1 MRGTSG
7 SRHYSALGT
16 TSRGSG
22 LARRTAIPQR
32 YHPGP
37 PVRPGP
43 TGSRIA
49 VIPVIREWPASA
61 RPRERLLDGG
71 VDALGDDELLAILI
85 GSGRPGRDA
94 LVLARELVVGLGG
107 VQALARCDPSR
118 VPLGPAAKARIL
130 AACELGRR
138 VSAATARAEPL
149 DTPARAARALAPLL
163 AHRER
168 EAVLVALLTRKQRLM
183 SVHTAYEGNVA
194 GASVRI
200 GELFTEAV
208 RRTAAGV
215 LLAHNH
221 PSGDPEP
228 SGDDIRT
235 TRDAVAAGRL
245 LGIPLVDH
253 LVIGA
258 ADRWVSLKERG
269 LL

>member
-1 MRGTSG
+1 M
-7 SRHYSALGT
+7 
-16 TSRGSG
+16 
-22 LARRTAIPQR
+22 
-32 YHPGP
+32 
-37 PVRPGP
+37 
-43 TGSRIA
+43 
-49 VIPVIREWPASA
+49 SA

-71 VDALGDDELLAILI
+71 VALLGDDELLAILI

-94 LVLARELVVGLGG
+94 LAMARALVVDLGG
-107 VQALARCDPSR
+107 LHALARTDLSR
-118 VPLGPAAKARIL
+118 VRLGPAATARIL

-138 VSAATARAEPL
+138 VAAASTVGEPL
-149 DTPARAARALAPLL
+149 DTPARAARALVPRL

-168 EAVLVALLTRKQRLM
+168 EAVLVALLNRKQRLM

-215 LLAHNH
+215 LLAHNP

-253 LVIGA
+253 LVIGT

>member
-1 MRGTSG
+1 VP
-7 SRHYSALGT
+7 A
-16 TSRGSG
+16 
-22 LARRTAIPQR
+22 
-32 YHPGP
+32 
-37 PVRPGP
+37 
-43 TGSRIA
+43 
-49 VIPVIREWPASA
+49 IREWPVSA

-71 VDALGDDELLAILI
+71 AASLADAELLAILI

-94 LVLARELVVGLGG
+94 LAMAHDLVAELQDVR
-107 VQALARCDPSR
+107 ALARADASR
-118 VPLGPAAKARIL
+118 LGLGPAATARIL

-138 VSAATARAEPL
+138 VAMASEPGEPL
-149 DTPARAARALAPLL
+149 DTPARAARVLIPRL
-163 AHRER
+163 AHRDR

-183 SVHTAYEGNVA
+183 SVHVAYEGNVA

-245 LGIPLVDH
+245 LGIPVVDH
-253 LVIGA
+253 LVVGTA
-258 ADRWVSLKERG
+258 ERWVSLKERG

>member
-1 MRGTSG
+1 M
-7 SRHYSALGT
+7 
-16 TSRGSG
+16 
-22 LARRTAIPQR
+22 
-32 YHPGP
+32 
-37 PVRPGP
+37 
-43 TGSRIA
+43 
-49 VIPVIREWPASA
+49 SA

-71 VDALGDDELLAILI
+71 AASLADAELLAILI

-94 LVLARELVVGLGG
+94 LAMAVALVAELQDVR
-107 VQALARCDPSR
+107 ALARADASR
-118 VPLGPAAKARIL
+118 LGLGPAATARIL

-138 VSAATARAEPL
+138 VAFAPEPGETL
-149 DTPARAARALAPLL
+149 DTPARAARVLIPRL
-163 AHRER
+163 AHLDREV
-168 EAVLVALLTRKQRLM
+168 VLVALLNRKQRLM
-183 SVHTAYEGNVA
+183 SVHTAYQGNVA

-200 GELFTEAV
+200 AELFTEAV
-208 RRTAAGV
+208 RRNAAGV

-253 LVIGA
+253 VIVGTTE
-258 ADRWVSLKERG
+258 RWVSLKERG

>member
-1 MRGTSG
+1 MP
-7 SRHYSALGT
+7 A
-16 TSRGSG
+16 
-22 LARRTAIPQR
+22 
-32 YHPGP
+32 
-37 PVRPGP
+37 
-43 TGSRIA
+43 
-49 VIPVIREWPASA
+49 IREWPLSA

-71 VDALGDDELLAILI
+71 AGSLADAELLAILI

-94 LVLARELVVGLGG
+94 LAMAHDLVAELQDVR
-107 VQALARCDPSR
+107 ALARADASR
-118 VPLGPAAKARIL
+118 LAVGPAARARIL

-138 VSAATARAEPL
+138 VAMASEPGLPL
-149 DTPARAARALAPLL
+149 DTPARAARALVPRL

-168 EAVLVALLTRKQRLM
+168 EVVLVALLNRKQRLM

-208 RRTAAGV
+208 RRTAAGI

-235 TRDAVAAGRL
+235 TREAVAAGRL

-253 LVIGA
+253 LVVGA

>member
-1 MRGTSG
+1 M
-7 SRHYSALGT
+7 
-16 TSRGSG
+16 
-22 LARRTAIPQR
+22 
-32 YHPGP
+32 
-37 PVRPGP
+37 
-43 TGSRIA
+43 
-49 VIPVIREWPASA
+49 PVIREWPVTA

-71 VDALGDDELLAILI
+71 VASLGDDELLAILI

-94 LVLARELVVGLGG
+94 LAMARALVVDLGG
-107 VQALARCDPSR
+107 LHALARTDPSR
-118 VPLGPAAKARIL
+118 VHLGPAATARIL

-138 VSAATARAEPL
+138 VAAAATVGEAM
-149 DTPARAARALAPLL
+149 DTPARAARALVPRL

-168 EAVLVALLTRKQRLM
+168 EAVLVALLNRKQRLM
-183 SVHTAYEGNVA
+183 SIHVAYEGNVA

-200 GELFTEAV
+200 AELFTEAV

-235 TRDAVAAGRL
+235 TREAVAAGRL
-245 LGIPLVDH
+245 LGIPVVDH
-253 LVIGA
+253 IVVGSA
-258 ADRWVSLKERG
+258 ERWVSLKERG

>member
-1 MRGTSG
+1 
-7 SRHYSALGT
+7 
-16 TSRGSG
+16 
-22 LARRTAIPQR
+22 
-32 YHPGP
+32 
-37 PVRPGP
+37 V
-43 TGSRIA
+43 
-49 VIPVIREWPASA
+49 PVIREWPVTA
-61 RPRERLLDGG
+61 RPRERLLEAGAA
-71 VDALGDDELLAILI
+71 ALGDDELLAILI

-94 LVLARELVVGLGG
+94 LAIARGLVVELRG

-118 VPLGPAAKARIL
+118 VPLGPAATARIL

-138 VSAATARAEPL
+138 VAAASAIAEPL
-149 DTPARAARALAPLL
+149 DTPARAARALVPLL

-183 SVHTAYEGNVA
+183 SIHTAYEGNVA

-200 GELFTEAV
+200 GELFTEAI

-245 LGIPLVDH
+245 LGIPIVDH
-253 LVIGA
+253 LVVGSA
-258 ADRWVSLKERG
+258 ERWVSLKERG

>member
-1 MRGTSG
+1 
-7 SRHYSALGT
+7 
-16 TSRGSG
+16 
-22 LARRTAIPQR
+22 
-32 YHPGP
+32 
-37 PVRPGP
+37 V
-43 TGSRIA
+43 
-49 VIPVIREWPASA
+49 PVIREWPASA

-71 VDALGDDELLAILI
+71 AAALGDDELLAILI
-85 GSGRPGRDA
+85 GSGRPGQDA
-94 LVLARELVVGLGG
+94 LAIARGIVHELGG
-107 VQALARCDPSR
+107 VHALARADAL
-118 VPLGPAAKARIL
+118 PLPVGLATRARIL

-138 VSAATARAEPL
+138 VAAASASGEPL
-149 DTPARAARALAPLL
+149 DTPARAARVLIPRL
-163 AHRER
+163 AHRDR
-168 EAVLVALLTRKQRLM
+168 EAVVVALLTRKQRLM
-183 SVHTAYEGNVA
+183 SIHTAYEGNVA

-208 RRTAAGV
+208 RRTAAGL

-269 LL
+269 IV

>member
-1 MRGTSG
+1 M
-7 SRHYSALGT
+7 
-16 TSRGSG
+16 
-22 LARRTAIPQR
+22 
-32 YHPGP
+32 
-37 PVRPGP
+37 
-43 TGSRIA
+43 
-49 VIPVIREWPASA
+49 PVIREWPISA

-71 VDALGDDELLAILI
+71 VAGLGDDELLAILI

-94 LVLARELVVGLGG
+94 LAIARSLVVELGG
-107 VQALARCDPSR
+107 LHALARCDPSR
-118 VPLGPAAKARIL
+118 IPLGPAQTARIL

-138 VSAATARAEPL
+138 VAAASAVTEPL

-183 SVHTAYEGNVA
+183 SIHTAYEGNVA

-200 GELFTEAV
+200 GELFTKAI

-245 LGIPLVDH
+245 LGIPVVDH
-253 LVIGA
+253 LVVGSP
-258 ADRWVSLKERG
+258 DRWVSLKERG

>member
-1 MRGTSG
+1 M
-7 SRHYSALGT
+7 
-16 TSRGSG
+16 
-22 LARRTAIPQR
+22 
-32 YHPGP
+32 
-37 PVRPGP
+37 
-43 TGSRIA
+43 
-49 VIPVIREWPASA
+49 

-71 VDALGDDELLAILI
+71 AQALGDDELIAILI

-94 LVLARELVVGLGG
+94 LSIARDLVVELDG
-107 VQALARCDPSR
+107 VQALSRADPSR
-118 VPLGPAAKARIL
+118 LPLGPAARARVL

-138 VSAATARAEPL
+138 VAAATASCAPM
-149 DTPARAARALAPLL
+149 DTPARAARALIPRL
-163 AHRER
+163 AHRDR
-168 EAVLVALLTRKQRLM
+168 EVVLVALLTRKQRLM

-208 RRTAAGV
+208 RRNAAGV

-245 LGIPLVDH
+245 LGIPVVDH
-253 LVIGA
+253 VVIGGP
-258 ADRWVSLKERG
+258 DRWVSLRERG
-269 LL
+269 IA